1 MRTILFSSLLAALLV
16 ASTQGASAQEITRLD
31 PATAP
36 VSDLAALP
44 GVASGALLGAM
55 EAQGLFASAA
65 VMRQGAVFPPHSH
78 PDTRLTVVVEGT
90 MYLGEGDAFDEGA
103 LVAYP
108 AGSAA
113 VTPAG
118 TVHFMAAPDGD
129 CARHG
134 DRRGPDRLGVRRGAV
149 R

>member
-1 MRTILFSSLLAALLV
+1 MRAILSSSLLAAALV
-16 ASTQGASAQEITRLD
+16 AFAQGASAQGITRLD

-44 GVASGALLGAM
+44 GVASGALLGGM
-55 EAQGLFASAA
+55 DAQGLFASAA
-65 VMRQGAVFPPHSH
+65 LMREGAVFPPHSH

-90 MYLGEGDAFDEGA
+90 MHLGEGDAFDEGA
-103 LVAYP
+103 LIAYP

-113 VTPAG
+113 MTPAG

-129 CARHG
+129 VRVMEIG
-134 DRRGPDRLGVRRGAV
+134 VGPTASAFVEAP
-149 R
+149 